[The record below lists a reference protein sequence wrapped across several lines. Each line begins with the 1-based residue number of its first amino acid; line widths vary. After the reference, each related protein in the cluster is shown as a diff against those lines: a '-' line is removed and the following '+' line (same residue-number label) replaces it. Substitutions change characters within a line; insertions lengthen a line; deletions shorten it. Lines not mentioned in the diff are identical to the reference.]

1 MDRPLQPGS
10 ISYHIVL
17 FNATCEAVPAS
28 FFCLEH
34 RSKAEHRR
42 KMGKTSAPAI
52 SEAVDK
58 LKDKGNALFV
68 KRQYADAI
76 KEYEAAIQQLPEEA
90 PGAKV
95 DLLCNKAACYYQM
108 KQ

>member
-1 MDRPLQPGS
+1 
-10 ISYHIVL
+10 
-17 FNATCEAVPAS
+17 
-28 FFCLEH
+28 
-34 RSKAEHRR
+34 
-42 KMGKTSAPAI
+42 MGKTSAPAI